1 MKAYKSVFENRTVP
15 LYSIKGAVGHTMGAA
30 GLIETVIALRVL
42 EERIIPPTVGLIDVD
57 PEAKDWAS
65 LEKRRLEKDVVLLNN
80 SGFGG
85 VNAALVLR
93 QQEKEMW

>member
-1 MKAYKSVFENRTVP
+1 M
-15 LYSIKGAVGHTMGAA
+15 
-30 GLIETVIALRVL
+30 ALWVL
-42 EERIIPPTVGLIDVD
+42 KEKIIPPTVGLIDVD

-85 VNAALVLR
+85 VNAALVLK
-93 QQEKEMW
+93 Q